1 MTTRLL
7 GRWARLLATRCPIGA
22 SSAAAHLSPRLA
34 PEESARVQSLGLQLH
49 SQWRAM
55 CEGHSLIKEDD
66 KDLSVK
72 QTELEQLVGKAGS
85 PEDVLQLW
93 ADRGGGA
100 NQAAIGI
107 IRLTKLSVEKGGLDC
122 KDLLHDHRLL
132 DMLSK
137 VSSEVATVWN
147 GNLVSLLRSLSQL
160 GVAPGA
166 VVMHTL
172 QTEAL
177 WRVRR
182 FTYRQLAFLADWAS
196 SRPGSQEQELQNNVL
211 KQLELRWTELADA
224 RTASVL
230 MARAGH
236 LSPSL
241 MDKLEDKALELAE
254 KFNAEDIRRVALSLA
269 SQGRRSVPLLRALS
283 YHLQQK
289 PSTELN
295 TPLLLDVAFAC
306 GKLNFKQTQVF
317 QRIAAELLP
326 RKAELSS
333 SDVMRCAKS
342 FAYLKWLHLPLFE
355 CFTEHY
361 LENSQKYSTMQVCS
375 LLLSLARLNFQPS
388 KAEEFYGKVHEA
400 LEGTVKDLEPYLQ
413 TDLVWSLCI
422 LQQAKPQ
429 YLQSVLDPI
438 FHRKLT
444 GGNPSRTENYRLKL
458 LHIAATAQLEN
469 LCPSEASAVLSQPV
483 SALTQESRSTPLQ
496 TSLKEALQSLTESSG
511 GTCRAGVNTI
521 YGWTLDGELV
531 VDSDNK
537 PMDLLAIEAPHLCV
551 GGGGSPMPQGAR
563 RVAFLAGEF
572 PNYNSRSKDLLGRF
586 AMQRRHLQL
595 AGFLTVEVPY
605 FEWQELKSDWQRVA
619 YLKDK
624 LGKAVAEEMA
634 K

>member
-1 MTTRLL
+1 MASAFL
-7 GRWARLLATRCPIGA
+7 GRWARLLRV
-22 SSAAAHLSPRLA
+22 RL
-34 PEESARVQSLGLQLH
+34 
-49 SQWRAM
+49 M
-55 CEGHSLIKEDD
+55 CDGHSLIKEDD
-66 KDLSVK
+66 SNSWLKP
-72 QTELEQLVGKAGS
+72 TELEQLLEKACS
-85 PEDVLQLW
+85 PEHVCQLW
-93 ADRGGGA
+93 EEKGGGGA
-100 NQAAIGI
+100 NQAAISI
-107 IRLTKLSVEKGGLDC
+107 IKLTKLSVEKGGSDC
-122 KDLLHDHRLL
+122 SDLLQDPRLL

-137 VSSEVATVWN
+137 VSNEVATVWN
-147 GNLVSLLRSLSQL
+147 GNLVSLLRALSQL

-172 QTEAL
+172 KTEAL

-182 FTYRQLAFLADWAS
+182 LTYKQLAYLADWVCG
-196 SRPGSQEQELQNNVL
+196 REGLQERELQSNML

-230 MARAGH
+230 IARAGL

-254 KFNAEDIRRVALSLA
+254 KFNSEDIRRVALSLA

-289 PSTELN
+289 PSAELN
-295 TPLLLDVAFAC
+295 IPLLLDVAFAC

-317 QRIAAELLP
+317 QRIAAELLA
-326 RKAELSS
+326 RKADLRS

-342 FAYLKWLHLPLFE
+342 FAYLKWLHLPLYE

-361 LENSQKYSTMQVCS
+361 LENSQSYSTLQLCS

-388 KAEEFYGKVHEA
+388 KAEEFYSKVHEA
-400 LEGTVKDLEPYLQ
+400 LEGTVKDLEPYLL

-429 YLQSVLDPI
+429 YLKCVLDPAL
-438 FHRKLT
+438 HRKVT
-444 GGNPSRTENYRLKL
+444 DGYPARAENYRLKL
-458 LHIAATAQLEN
+458 LHIATAAQLEN
-469 LCPSEASAVLSQPV
+469 LCPSEASAVISMPGHV
-483 SALTQESRSTPLQ
+483 VTHEGKSTPLQ
-496 TSLKEALQSLTESSG
+496 TSLKEALQSLTEGSG
-511 GTCRAGVNTI
+511 ATFRTGVKTI
-521 YGWTLDGELV
+521 YGWTIDGELV

-537 PMDLLAIEAPHLCV
+537 PLDLLAIEAPHLCS
-551 GGGGSPMPQGAR
+551 GGGGSPMPEGAR
-563 RVAFLAGEF
+563 RIAFLVGEF
-572 PNYNSRSKDLLGRF
+572 PNYNSRSRDLLGRF

-595 AGFLTVEVPY
+595 AGFLTVEVPF
-605 FEWQELKSDWQRVA
+605 FEWQELKSGWQKVA

-624 LGKAVAEEMA
+624 MGKAVAEEMA